1 MVVAI
6 LLVLA
11 PVLMIGHGAVAALAS
26 LAAAG
31 VLLYRRV

>member
-1 MVVAI
+1 MLVAI

-11 PVLMIGHGAVAALAS
+11 PVLMLMNGGVSAIAS